1 MLDLTSSSDIDK
13 VVVNID
19 QTKVAKCRQCQMKME
34 VQMSGTNCPELL
46 SEEDLNILL

>member
-19 QTKVAKCRQCQMKME
+19 QTKVAKCRQCQMKMKMQILD
-34 VQMSGTNCPELL
+34 VWYHCP
-46 SEEDLNILL
+46 DL